1 MEISAGIQAS
11 LAGRYAVA
19 LFELASEDGVVSP
32 VESDLDTLAAALDQS
47 SDLVGLTTNPQLG
60 RKAKMA
66 AIEDVAKLLE
76 LNPLPRRF
84 LGVLAENRRLAELP
98 RMIRAFREIAAA
110 QRGEVS
116 AQVISAHPLAEDQIA
131 SLKKKL
137 TAREGRTVKLTHSV
151 DPDMLGGLIV
161 TIGSRRIDGSI
172 RTRLNALTQAM
183 KG

>member
-47 SDLVGLTTNPQLG
+47 PDLAGLTTNPQLG

-66 AIEDVAKLLE
+66 AIEEVAKLLE
-76 LNPLPRRF
+76 VSPLTRRF

-98 RMIRAFREIAAA
+98 RMIQTFRQIAAA

-116 AQVISAHPLAEDQIA
+116 AEVISAHPLGEDQIA
-131 SLKKKL
+131 SLKQKL
-137 TAREGRTVKLTHSV
+137 TAREGRTVKLTSSV

-161 TIGSRRIDGSI
+161 TIGSKRIDGSI

>member
-32 VESDLDTLAAALDQS
+32 VETDLDTLAAALDQS

-76 LNPLPRRF
+76 LNPL
-84 LGVLAENRRLAELP
+84 
-98 RMIRAFREIAAA
+98 
-110 QRGEVS
+110 
-116 AQVISAHPLAEDQIA
+116 
-131 SLKKKL
+131 
-137 TAREGRTVKLTHSV
+137 V
-151 DPDMLGGLIV
+151 DDFFPS
-161 TIGSRRIDGSI
+161 TIIFVFG
-172 RTRLNALTQAM
+172 T
-183 KG
+183 